1 MPCLLTALLSLSKL
15 SFPAFAS
22 EVAYASRGLAP
33 HYLGRALEEDGH
45 EGHDH
50 GGGGGGDEGPQ
61 GMAIRM
67 HSEDPQSF
75 QIDAQLTKGDADEIV
90 VMFKLVEEGAESG
103 HEGHDHGR
111 ALEEDDHS
119 GHDHDEGPGVDH
131 DHEFDEMK
139 EKITDDDAM
148 DAACTEVKFGKH
160 LELKFEHEDA
170 EDYRPCFHLEIS
182 SSVSVSSY
190 GVKVTTEEEGDLL
203 ILAMPVEHHHDEG
216 GGDEDHEE
224 EEEEHAEVKLTIR
237 NKSTGAE
244 RELLGKYEDGKY
256 TLTHEPSTYKK
267 WQPWLAGFLVNLVT
281 FAGLIFAVPAL
292 NRMMRNSETSPIAD
306 EETGKKGKE
315 EEEKAKES
323 SLTSLDNVYSPK
335 VLAWVTSFAAGAIL
349 ACAFLLVLPE
359 ALVMIQSVYADESDA
374 AWRWGTPLLF
384 GLVFPFLVTLA
395 TDMLTRNAEEKNRLI
410 LGILIGD
417 FFHNLTDGT
426 FIAAAFSGCD
436 PSFGWTVMGS
446 TIAHEVAQEWAD
458 YLVLTTVC
466 ELQIWKACLLN
477 FLSGT
482 GVFIG
487 VAIVMGSDVGNDTIG
502 VLLAF
507 GGGVYIAV
515 GATECMPRFT
525 EYAKTIG
532 VKITGL
538 LFFCFGAVAIGL
550 ILLDHKHCET
560 GAHAGHNH

>member
-1 MPCLLTALLSLSKL
+1 MRFRLACQQPQKNKVLTRKNIKTFQVPYHATSRLPKRKGKVKSKTMRAQSLLRMPCLLTALLSLSKL

-216 GGDEDHEE
+216 GGGRGPRGGGGGTRGGQAHDKEQ
-224 EEEEHAEVKLTIR
+224 EHGSGARTPRKVRGREVHADPRTVHLQEVAAVAGGVPR
-237 NKSTGAE
+237 EPRHVRRLDFRRAGAQQ
-244 RELLGKYEDGKY
+244 D
-256 TLTHEPSTYKK
+256 
-267 WQPWLAGFLVNLVT
+267 
-281 FAGLIFAVPAL
+281 
-292 NRMMRNSETSPIAD
+292 D
-306 EETGKKGKE
+306 EE
-315 EEEKAKES
+315 
-323 SLTSLDNVYSPK
+323 
-335 VLAWVTSFAAGAIL
+335 
-349 ACAFLLVLPE
+349 
-359 ALVMIQSVYADESDA
+359 
-374 AWRWGTPLLF
+374 
-384 GLVFPFLVTLA
+384 
-395 TDMLTRNAEEKNRLI
+395 
-410 LGILIGD
+410 
-417 FFHNLTDGT
+417 
-426 FIAAAFSGCD
+426 
-436 PSFGWTVMGS
+436 
-446 TIAHEVAQEWAD
+446 
-458 YLVLTTVC
+458 
-466 ELQIWKACLLN
+466 
-477 FLSGT
+477 
-482 GVFIG
+482 
-487 VAIVMGSDVGNDTIG
+487 
-502 VLLAF
+502 
-507 GGGVYIAV
+507 
-515 GATECMPRFT
+515 
-525 EYAKTIG
+525 
-532 VKITGL
+532 
-538 LFFCFGAVAIGL
+538 
-550 ILLDHKHCET
+550 
-560 GAHAGHNH
+560 